1 MIERERPH
9 RRPLLPRWVLPG
21 VGGAFVLLIA
31 VWAAIALLDASAR
44 VEVPDIVGISEE
56 VAAVRATQLGLE
68 LRVAERPFD
77 PSEAGTILAQDP
89 PAGSSLRKGE
99 SIRITVSAGTEEAT
113 MPDVVGQSIQLARAR
128 LEALGL
134 VIKIDAVESD
144 APTDTVLATNPSP
157 GATVRTSDIVRVTV
171 ASSGRATPALLPYRL
186 DGQTFLLDPSPVE
199 TGTVDVPLEIARRLR
214 SLLEASGAQVTVTR
228 SLVSADT
235 SDASRSAAGAG
246 AVSAAIGLEITV
258 SGPGGVV
265 ILTPAR
271 EGGATA
277 YQASVLLAETLSARL
292 QEAGTASTRESS
304 SNDAVLRAVTSPSA
318 RIRLGSTANPQDS
331 ASFRD
336 PAWSDTIA
344 RAIYRALGER
354 FGSQ

>member
-9 RRPLLPRWVLPG
+9 RRSLLPRWVLPG
-21 VGGAFVLLIA
+21 VGAAVALFIV
-31 VWAAIALLDASAR
+31 VWAGLALLDASTA

-68 LRVAERPFD
+68 LNVVERPFD
-77 PSEAGTILAQDP
+77 PSAAGTILAQSP
-89 PAGSSLRKGE
+89 EAGSKLRAGE

-113 MPDVVGQSIQLARAR
+113 MPDVIGQSIQLARAQ
-128 LEALGL
+128 LESLGL

-144 APTDTVLATNPSP
+144 APTDTVLATNPSA

-228 SLVSADT
+228 SLVSVDT

-246 AVSAAIGLEITV
+246 AVSAAIGLAITTD
-258 SGPGGVV
+258 GPGGMV
-265 ILTPAR
+265 ILTPTRA
-271 EGGATA
+271 GGSTA
-277 YQASVLLAETLSARL
+277 YQASVLLADTLSARL
-292 QEAGTASTRESS
+292 QEAGATSTRESS
-304 SNDAVLRAVTSPSA
+304 TDDTVLRAVTSPAA
-318 RIRLGSTANPQDS
+318 RLRLGSMGDAQDA

-336 PAWSDTIA
+336 PAWSDAIA
-344 RAIYRALGER
+344 RAIYRSLGER
-354 FGSQ
+354 FGAQ